1 MNKTIMQKKKLL
13 IVGSNGYLGSRFI
26 ELLNHEYEVLTIDR
40 NFFKECII
48 SKPKKTKLIK
58 KCASKLNEKD
68 LENVSAVIF
77 FAALNNDPKGNIDPK
92 IYNKEINYTI
102 KAAKLCKKKKY

>member
-26 ELLNHEYEVLTIDR
+26 ELLNHEYKVLTIDR

-58 KCASKLNEKD
+58 KVLNLTKRFK
-68 LENVSAVIF
+68 NVSVVIF
-77 FAALNNDPKGNIDPK
+77 FALLIM
-92 IYNKEINYTI
+92 IQ
-102 KAAKLCKKKKY
+102 KY